1 MLVGG
6 VLDDLHARASP
17 HRHRASA
24 TLCSAVGNDGGGSDS
39 GGGGRVATIQ
49 PPDDDDDSAGQQP
62 WVAVAV
68 AAAGTAA
75 VAIPWARRGIRFW
88 LGVTPILLSYA
99 LLLLH
104 SAVLRC
110 GEEERRTR
118 LAAHHERCAPAAL
131 RLVQRLAGG
140 YIKMGQVL
148 SNRADLLPLPY
159 VLAFGALQDQVP
171 ARPWRQM
178 ERRLRRDAPALWREL
193 RAVDETPLGAASTG
207 QVHHMTL
214 RDGRECAVKLQYA
227 EARAQFGHD
236 FGNVARLARLAL
248 PALVPVVREVRRRF
262 RREFDYAREAE
273 DMLLLRDALGA
284 SPYADRVAVPAAYPS
299 LGSAR
304 VLVMEYL
311 PGEKLLASVQRRAAA
326 ALGDEGYAWARARAL
341 SLPPPTGAR
350 PPTLRRRLR
359 SAPQLWR
366 LRRQTRATVAT
377 LARVHGYEIFRVG
390 SFNAD
395 PHPGN
400 VLLLPSGKL
409 GLIDY
414 GQVVHLSDEQRRRLA
429 RLVVALARTGRGGSG
444 GGGGG
449 GGHGD
454 TAAVAAAAEAMGF
467 RTKRMDPDVLCAL
480 GSVLFDRDVPG
491 EGPSRVLKRLDSR
504 DRLLALPDDLVLAAR
519 VSLLL
524 RGMSQLMAQRRI
536 GTASLWQPEAE
547 RVMRELGE

>member
-1 MLVGG
+1 MIRHFMSMSKTTPQL
-6 VLDDLHARASP
+6 
-17 HRHRASA
+17 HRAA
-24 TLCSAVGNDGGGSDS
+24 PLTLLADSGGSSGGS
-39 GGGGRVATIQ
+39 GGGGGRIATLFQ
-49 PPDDDDDSAGQQP
+49 PPDDGSSDRPWAAIAVASAG
-62 WVAVAV
+62 A
-68 AAAGTAA
+68 AA

-88 LGVTPILLSYA
+88 LGVAPILLSYA
-99 LLLLH
+99 LLLLR
-104 SAVLRC
+104 SAALRC
-110 GEEERRTR
+110 SEDERQIR

-171 ARPWRQM
+171 ARPWRRM
-178 ERRLRRDAPALWREL
+178 ERQLRRDAPALWREL
-193 RAVDETPLGAASTG
+193 DGPGALVDETPLGAASTG
-207 QVHHMTL
+207 QVHRCTL

-248 PALVPVVREVRRRF
+248 PALVPVVREMRKRF
-262 RREFDYAREAE
+262 RQEFDYCREAE

-284 SPYADRVAVPAAYPS
+284 SPYANRVVVPAAYPA

-311 PGEKLLASVQRRAAA
+311 PGEKLIASVQRRAAA
-326 ALGDEGYAWARARAL
+326 ALGDDGYAWARATAL

-366 LRRQTRATVAT
+366 LRRQTRVAVAT

-390 SFNAD
+390 VFNAD

-400 VLLLPSGKL
+400 VLLLPSGRL

-414 GQVVHLSDEQRRRLA
+414 GQVVHLTDEQRRRLA
-429 RLVVALARTGRGGSG
+429 RLIVALARSDAGGD
-444 GGGGG
+444 
-449 GGHGD
+449 GD
-454 TAAVAAAAEAMGF
+454 AAVAAAAEAMGF
-467 RTKRMDPDVLCAL
+467 RTRQMEPRVLCAL
-480 GSVLFDRDVPG
+480 GRVLFDRDVPG
-491 EGPSRVLKRLDSR
+491 EGPSRVLKRLDAR
-504 DRLLALPDDLVLAAR
+504 DRLVSLPDDLVLAAR

-524 RGMSQLMAQRRI
+524 RGMSQLMAQRSI
-536 GTASLWQPEAE
+536 ATASLWQPEAR
-547 RVMRELGE
+547 RVLKRYAQAQTAD